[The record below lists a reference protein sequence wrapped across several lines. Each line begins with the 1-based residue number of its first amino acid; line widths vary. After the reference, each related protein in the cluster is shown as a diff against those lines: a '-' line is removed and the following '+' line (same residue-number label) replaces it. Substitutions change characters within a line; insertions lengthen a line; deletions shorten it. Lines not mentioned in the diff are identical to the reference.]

1 MLNFNVSKCV
11 VYYIFLLLVQNY
23 DSVICKVYF
32 IRVTKVFELFSFNDL
47 DEKVVLAVNTIYI
60 CIIIH
65 KGIYTSMGYTDV
77 DICMYI

>member
-47 DEKVVLAVNTIYI
+47 DEKVVLAVNTI
-60 CIIIH
+60 
-65 KGIYTSMGYTDV
+65 
-77 DICMYI
+77 